1 MTLQICKE
9 DQQLK
14 RQDDLVAECLR
25 MIDAGQR
32 VEAVRLY
39 RKETGAGL
47 DPAMRALGLR

>member
-1 MTLQICKE
+1 MADTHKE
-9 DQQLK
+9 EQMRK
-14 RQDDLVAECLR
+14 RQDELVADCKR